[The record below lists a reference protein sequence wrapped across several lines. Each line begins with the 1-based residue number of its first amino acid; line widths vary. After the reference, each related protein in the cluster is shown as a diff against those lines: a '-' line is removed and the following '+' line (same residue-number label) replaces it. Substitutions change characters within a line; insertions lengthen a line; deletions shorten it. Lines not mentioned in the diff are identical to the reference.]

1 MASLNKVFLLGNLT
15 RDPEIRHTPK
25 GTAVGDLA
33 MAINMTYRTA
43 DGQDKEEVC
52 YVDVVVWGRQ
62 AETCKDYLSKGSPIF
77 VEGRLQLDQWESPQ
91 GEKRSRLRIRAERVQ
106 FLGRGGGSGGGGSS
120 RGGHDRGESHGGSSR
135 SHEDEAPRGGGGR
148 EPEDFHDSHADDD
161 IPF

>member
-1 MASLNKVFLLGNLT
+1 MASLNKVFLIGNLT

-25 GTAVGDLA
+25 GIAVGDLGL
-33 MAINMTYRTA
+33 AINMTYRTA

-62 AETCKDYLSKGSPIF
+62 AETCKDYLSKGSPVF

-91 GEKRSRLRIRAERVQ
+91 GEKRSRMRIRAERVQ
-106 FLGRGGGSGGGGSS
+106 FLGRAGGSGAS
-120 RGGHDRGESHGGSSR
+120 
-135 SHEDEAPRGGGGR
+135 GGGR
-148 EPEDFHDSHADDD
+148 GGYERDSGASSSASRAVDDQGPRGRDMDDYSDTPTDDD